1 MRFSCGACTDA
12 GDFGTLLGLGS
23 EPNGWSKCA
32 IGHTRMGP
40 CDTGDIVFYVEILGI
55 MLIVI

>member
-1 MRFSCGACTDA
+1 MVWVFA
-12 GDFGTLLGLGS
+12 TLIGLGS

-40 CDTGDIVFYVEILGI
+40 YDIGDIVFLCRG
-55 MLIVI
+55 